1 MPLINI
7 DIFGIG
13 VSGIDSKSIQ
23 IMPNFQKITMRKLIS
38 LEDGVVSLVIGYFLS
53 WHAAY
58 TASLWKKRIILRPG

>member
-53 WHAAY
+53 
-58 TASLWKKRIILRPG
+58 